1 VKIGID
7 FDNTIINYHH
17 VFHSLACEFSYISVD
32 TPKDKEQ
39 VKQAIIAHYGNDLH
53 WQELQSIAYGKA
65 IFQAEAFDGVLV
77 ALESLKKQ
85 GHELFIVS
93 HKSVASHYDPT
104 VHLREYALDWL
115 TKSLI
120 VNETLI
126 HDTSLF
132 FLDNL
137 EDKISTITNLD
148 LDIFIDDLD
157 LVILHPNF
165 PKKTIAIGF
174 GENKLS
180 TAERCHDW
188 QQCLQTCLVI
198 SRLGINETQSWFS
211 FEKGFP
217 LTAKALTR
225 HGNNQI
231 VEVVSQRSKKY
242 ILKRY
247 FSSEF
252 DCRNRGK
259 TEFEALKLF
268 CEHEISN
275 TPYPYVFDNLNQ
287 YAFYQYIEGSNQ
299 VSVEHSVESAK
310 AITQFITQLKN
321 IHQTADTLVMDQAS
335 DARNTL
341 ADYFD
346 KIQSRL
352 KLIEIGC
359 EQNLALTD
367 VEIFIKGDFCLF
379 KQQVFTH
386 ARQKIKQF
394 SLSEKQVFSS
404 QSKTLSP
411 SDLGPHNMLK
421 SGADDFSFID
431 FEYFGLDDAC
441 KMIADLF
448 HHAQRRLSE
457 KSKWSIYHEYLAH
470 IGGNEEFVKRFDIVI
485 DLIGLEWI
493 LIVLNIAAPGTIER
507 RVFAN
512 NHLDVEQLISER
524 LALATNMLQGF
535 KGIADKSGQY
545 LTINCQS
552 E

>member
-1 VKIGID
+1 MRIGID
-7 FDNTIINYHH
+7 FDNTIINYHS
-17 VFHSLACEFSYISVD
+17 VFHTLACEFSYISAD
-32 TPKDKEQ
+32 TPIKKEQ

-53 WQELQSIAYGKA
+53 WQKLQSIAYGKA
-65 IFQAEAFDGVLV
+65 IFQAEAFKGVLV
-77 ALESLKKQ
+77 ALESLKAQ

-93 HKSVASHYDPT
+93 HKSVTSHYDPT

-115 TKSLI
+115 IKKLI

-126 HDTSLF
+126 HESSLF

-137 EDKISTITNLD
+137 EDKISTITSLE

-157 LVILHPNF
+157 LVVLHPNF
-165 PKKTIAIGF
+165 PKNTIPIGF
-174 GENKLS
+174 GEDVSSK
-180 TAERCHDW
+180 AERCHDW

-198 SRLGINETQSWFS
+198 SRLGINETQSWFL
-211 FEKGFP
+211 FERGFP
-217 LTAKALTR
+217 RKAKALTR

-231 VEVVSQRSKKY
+231 VEVVSQKSKKY

-252 DCRNRGK
+252 DHRNRGK

-268 CEHEISN
+268 CEHKINN
-275 TPYPYVFDNLNQ
+275 TPYPYVFDNINH

-299 VSVEHSVESAK
+299 VSIEHSLESAR

-321 IHQTADTLVMDQAS
+321 IHQTSNTQLMVQAS

-341 ADYFD
+341 KDYFD
-346 KIQSRL
+346 KIESRL
-352 KLIEIGC
+352 KLIELGC
-359 EQNLALTD
+359 NNNQTLAVVNKFIQN
-367 VEIFIKGDFCLF
+367 EFRMF
-379 KQQVFTH
+379 KQQVFKHT
-386 ARQKIKQF
+386 RQKIKKLG
-394 SLSEKQVFSS
+394 LSEQEPFSP
-404 QSKTLSP
+404 KGRTLSP

-421 SGADDFSFID
+421 TGDDDFTFID

-448 HHAQRRLSE
+448 HHAQRKLTAQ
-457 KSKWSIYHEYLAH
+457 SKWSIYHEYLAY
-470 IGGNEEFVKRFDIVI
+470 IGGDQEFKNRFDVVI

-512 NHLDVEQLISER
+512 DQLDVDQLIADR
-524 LALATNMLQGF
+524 LCLAVNMLRGF
-535 KGIADKSGQY
+535 NEIADKSGPY
-545 LTINCQS
+545 LTINAEQ
-552 E
+552 

>member
-1 VKIGID
+1 MRIGID

-17 VFHSLACEFSYISVD
+17 VFHTLACEFSYISAD
-32 TPKDKEQ
+32 TPKDKVQ
-39 VKQAIIAHYGNDLH
+39 VKQAIIAHYGNDIR

-65 IFQAEAFDGVLV
+65 IFQAEPFEGVLV
-77 ALESLKKQ
+77 ALASLKAQ

-93 HKSVASHYDPT
+93 HKSVTSHYDPT
-104 VHLREYALDWL
+104 VNLREYALDWL
-115 TKSLI
+115 TKNFI
-120 VNETLI
+120 VNEALI
-126 HDTSLF
+126 QETSLF
-132 FLDNL
+132 FLDNI
-137 EDKISTITNLD
+137 EDKISTIRSLELD
-148 LDIFIDDLD
+148 LFIDDLD
-157 LVILHPNF
+157 LVLLHPSF
-165 PKKTIAIGF
+165 PKKTIPIGF
-174 GENKLS
+174 GDNKLS
-180 TAERCHDW
+180 NAERCHNW

-198 SRLGINETQSWFS
+198 CSLGINEMQSWFS

-217 LTAKALTR
+217 QTAKALTR

-231 VEVVSQRSKKY
+231 VEVVSQQSKKY

-252 DCRNRGK
+252 DSRNRGK

-268 CEHEISN
+268 CEHKINN
-275 TPYPYVFDNLNQ
+275 TPYPYVFDNINQ

-299 VSVEHSVESAK
+299 ISIEHSVESAK
-310 AITQFITQLKN
+310 AIIQFVTQLKN
-321 IHQTADTLVMDQAS
+321 IHQSADTLVMDQAS

-341 ADYFD
+341 GDYFD
-346 KIQSRL
+346 KVESRL
-352 KLIEIGC
+352 ELIELGC
-359 EQNLALTD
+359 ENNLALTE
-367 VEIFIKGDFCLF
+367 VKIFIKGEFCLF
-379 KQQVFTH
+379 KEQVFTH
-386 ARQKIKQF
+386 ARNKIKQH
-394 SLSEKQVFSS
+394 SLSDQQVFSS

-421 SGADDFSFID
+421 SSDNDFSFID

-448 HHAQRRLSE
+448 HHAQRKLSE
-457 KSKWSIYHEYLAH
+457 KSKWAIYHEYLAH
-470 IGGNEEFVKRFDIVI
+470 ISGNKEFIQRFDIVV

-512 NHLDVEQLISER
+512 SQLDVDQLITER

-535 KGIADKSGQY
+535 KKITDKSGQY
-545 LTINCQS
+545 LTIN
-552 E
+552 EELE

>member
-1 VKIGID
+1 MRIGID
-7 FDNTIINYHH
+7 FDNTIINYHY
-17 VFHSLACEFSYISVD
+17 VFHTLACEFSYISAD
-32 TPKDKEQ
+32 IPKDKEQ

-53 WQELQSIAYGKA
+53 WQELQSIAYGEA
-65 IFQAEAFDGVLV
+65 IFQAEAFEGVLV

-93 HKSVASHYDPT
+93 HKSVVSHYDPT

-115 TKSLI
+115 TKKFI
-120 VNETLI
+120 VNEALI
-126 HDTSLF
+126 HESSLF

-137 EDKISTITNLD
+137 EDKISTITSLE

-157 LVILHPNF
+157 LVVLHPNF
-165 PKKTIAIGF
+165 PKNTIPIGF
-174 GENKLS
+174 GEDVSSK
-180 TAERCHDW
+180 AERCHDW

-198 SRLGINETQSWFS
+198 SRLGINETQSWFL
-211 FEKGFP
+211 FERGFP
-217 LTAKALTR
+217 RKAKALTR

-231 VEVVSQRSKKY
+231 VEVVSQKSKKY

-252 DCRNRGK
+252 DHRNRGK

-268 CEHEISN
+268 CEHKINN
-275 TPYPYVFDNLNQ
+275 TPYPYVFDNINH

-299 VSVEHSVESAK
+299 VSIEHSLESAR

-321 IHQTADTLVMDQAS
+321 IHQTSNTQLMVQAS

-341 ADYFD
+341 KDYFD
-346 KIQSRL
+346 KIESRL
-352 KLIEIGC
+352 KLIELGC
-359 EQNLALTD
+359 NNNQTLAVVNKFIQN
-367 VEIFIKGDFCLF
+367 EFRMF
-379 KQQVFTH
+379 KQQVFKHT
-386 ARQKIKQF
+386 RQKIKKLG
-394 SLSEKQVFSS
+394 LSEQEPFSP
-404 QSKTLSP
+404 KGRTLSP

-421 SGADDFSFID
+421 TGDDDFTFID

-448 HHAQRRLSE
+448 HHAQRKLTAQ
-457 KSKWSIYHEYLAH
+457 SKWSIYHEYLAY
-470 IGGNEEFVKRFDIVI
+470 IGGDQEFKNRFDVVI

-512 NHLDVEQLISER
+512 DQLDVDQLIADR
-524 LALATNMLQGF
+524 LCLAVNMLRGF
-535 KGIADKSGQY
+535 NEIADKSGPY
-545 LTINCQS
+545 LTINAEQ
-552 E
+552 